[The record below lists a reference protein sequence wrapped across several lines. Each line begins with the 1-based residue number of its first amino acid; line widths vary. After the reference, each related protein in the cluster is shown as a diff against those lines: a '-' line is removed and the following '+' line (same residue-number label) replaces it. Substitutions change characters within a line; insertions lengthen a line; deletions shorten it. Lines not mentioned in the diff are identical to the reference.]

1 MSIVITVVRSH
12 VRGDLVSAVS
22 ALVRGAPGRPVHAT
36 RAGRR
41 GGVLPQRWPARLLWG
56 LPAARYAVDVGLTD
70 AHLARARGGQEVTD
84 SRSAL
89 PVGEADVLPEA
100 VLEVDAGLL
109 DDGLRAGGAGEEPGQ
124 GEGAGELAVR
134 GDQVRVRGQGCPVDL

>member
-1 MSIVITVVRSH
+1 MSIVTTVVRRY
-12 VRGDLVSAVS
+12 VPGDSRLPMLTS
-22 ALVRGAPGRPVHAT
+22 REPE
-36 RAGRR
+36 AG
-41 GGVLPQRWPARLLWG
+41 Q
-56 LPAARYAVDVGLTD
+56 D
-70 AHLARARGGQEVTD
+70 VTD

-89 PVGEADVLPEA
+89 PVGDADVLPEA

-134 GDQVRVRGQGCPVDL
+134 GDQVRVRGQGCPVDLGLG